1 MNAATLPI
9 SVTATE
15 FTRGISD
22 YLSQVQYRGQVIDI
36 SRGKKVIAR
45 VIPGDAPYSISAT
58 QAQRVLDNLP
68 ALDAEEREAFAADLT
83 QIRRDFNAMPARAA
97 GDPWADV

>member
-36 SRGKKVIAR
+36 SRGKKTVARIMPAPAMSGLPIAQF
-45 VIPGDAPYSISAT
+45 DAWLAQAPRLDEDDADDWLLEL
-58 QAQRVLDNLP
+58 QAQR
-68 ALDAEEREAFAADLT
+68 ASQREPV
-83 QIRRDFNAMPARAA
+83 RNPWE
-97 GDPWADV
+97 GD

>member
-22 YLSQVQYRGQVIDI
+22 YLSQVQYRGQVFDI
-36 SRGKKVIAR
+36 SRGKKLVAR
-45 VIPGDAPYSISAT
+45 ITPSPNVAGFPIGQLDAWLAQAPRLDADDADDWLHEI
-58 QAQRVLDNLP
+58 QAQR
-68 ALDAEEREAFAADLT
+68 ESQRET
-83 QIRRDFNAMPARAA
+83 VR
-97 GDPWADV
+97 DPWEGV

>member
-45 VIPGDAPYSISAT
+45 VTPIDDQPKGLTAGQVEALLAS
-58 QAQRVLDNLP
+58 LP
-68 ALDAEEREAFAADLT
+68 PLSREERESFAAD
-83 QIRRDFNAMPARAA
+83 IAA
-97 GDPWADV
+97 GRVERASTRDPWED

>member
-1 MNAATLPI
+1 MNAAVLPI
-9 SVTATE
+9 AVTATE

-45 VIPGDAPYSISAT
+45 VIPTGNEPRGLTAKQVDTLLA
-58 QAQRVLDNLP
+58 NLP
-68 ALDAEEREAFAADLT
+68 PLSREERKSFAADIAT
-83 QIRRDFNAMPARAA
+83 GRAERASIR
-97 GDPWADV
+97 DPWED